1 MTRITHPRHYFQK
14 LSQNDVIMMM
24 IESDAQVMTEV
35 TLHTMFIYITL
46 GTEDKLDAD
55 SFDTFIETVG
65 FSCIVHDDDFI
76 ISVMRLGLISRSEV
90 NY

>member
-1 MTRITHPRHYFQK
+1 
-14 LSQNDVIMMM
+14 MMV
-24 IESDAQVMTEV
+24 IESDSWVMTEV
-35 TLHTMFIYITL
+35 TLHTKFIYINTR
-46 GTEDKLDAD
+46 ERRQIRY

-76 ISVMRLGLISRSEV
+76 ISVMRLSLISRSEV

>member
-1 MTRITHPRHYFQK
+1 MR
-14 LSQNDVIMMM
+14 
-24 IESDAQVMTEV
+24 IESEAKE
-35 TLHTMFIYITL
+35 I
-46 GTEDKLDAD
+46 D